1 MRMPSINF
9 PRVIVT
15 SLPTGLILSA
25 ATQAMSQQPSTP
37 VGTAAIERA
46 TDAKGTSTPRRPSS
60 WYRCLGRTCRWCRRY
75 DSDANVLK
83 ALRNASN

>member
-37 VGTAAIERA
+37 VGTAAHVRPPSVLR
-46 TDAKGTSTPRRPSS
+46 TTLPRRP
-60 WYRCLGRTCRWCRRY
+60 
-75 DSDANVLK
+75 
-83 ALRNASN
+83 